1 MRRLSLFLVLLFVL
15 AACTTTADDSADDTD
30 QSEPAPTAT
39 AVVDQQEPEPT
50 PSPTSTPEPEPTP
63 TPTPEPTAT
72 PEPEE
77 PDADLSALVDQVAAN
92 VAELRGLELLEE
104 LTVEIMSRDEL
115 LELLED
121 ETEITQSDID
131 LYWILRLIDDR
142 NLDLQQLMIDVQAS
156 DIYGLYMF
164 ENETVYVIADS
175 ADLSAM
181 EEVFL
186 AHEITHALQDQHFN
200 IGDRL
205 MDMEEDQYDE
215 MTAFVA
221 MLEGDAVLTQELYA
235 QAYLDSEQQME
246 YQREIMAA
254 VLDES
259 ASALIEEL
267 PRYIIDSLSF
277 PYLDGP
283 MFMLQ
288 VFDGDLNSIDQ
299 FLEDPPVS
307 TQQVMN
313 PSAFISGSIPDP
325 VAVELPDLSPQLGDG
340 WELYDTGTLGT
351 FDLLVA
357 LEENGVAN
365 PDEALDNWR
374 GSRFATYEN
383 GDDVVAIMRS
393 VWADDQ
399 AALLFQDLLLESMAG
414 YEEVNGVRAGNDRYH
429 IIQVN
434 GDSVTLFSASS
445 QDAVL
450 AAAAE

>member
-15 AACTTTADDSADDTD
+15 AACTTTADDAADDTD

-50 PSPTSTPEPEPTP
+50 PTPTPEPEPTP

-77 PDADLSALVDQVAAN
+77 SDVDLGELVDEVAAN
-92 VAELRGLELLEE
+92 VSELRGLELLED

-115 LELLED
+115 LELLEE

-142 NLDLQQLMIDVQAS
+142 NLDLEQMMVDVQAS

-200 IGDRL
+200 IGDHL
-205 MDMEEDQYDE
+205 MEMEEDEYDA

-221 MLEGDAVLTQELYA
+221 MIEGDAVLTQELYA

-246 YQREIMAA
+246 YQRDVMAA
-254 VLDES
+254 VLDEN
-259 ASALIEEL
+259 ANELIDEL

-288 VFDGDLNSIDQ
+288 VFDGDLNSMDQ
-299 FLEDPPVS
+299 FLENPPVS

-313 PSAFISGSIPDP
+313 ASAYISGTVADP
-325 VAVELPDLSPQLGDG
+325 VTVDLPDLGPQLGDD
-340 WELYDTGTLGT
+340 WELYDAGTLGT
-351 FDLLVA
+351 FDLLVM
-357 LEENGVAN
+357 LEENGVID

-374 GSRFATYEN
+374 GSRFAMYEN
-383 GDDVVAIMRS
+383 RDNVALIMQS

-399 AALLFQDLLLESMAG
+399 AALLFEDLLLESMAD
-414 YEEVNGVRAGNDRYH
+414 YEEADGVWAGNDRYH

-434 GDSVTLFSASS
+434 GESVTLFSASS
-445 QDAVL
+445 EDAVL
-450 AAAAE
+450 AAAGE